1 MKTLRSLLLLLLL
14 LLIFSASV
22 VSASAQKG
30 PQSNDNAIKRIKG
43 IDVIVEKN
51 PGNSASRQTA
61 QPNKDGSFTVN
72 LPEPGQY

>member
-1 MKTLRSLLLLLLL
+1 
-14 LLIFSASV
+14 
-22 VSASAQKG
+22 
-30 PQSNDNAIKRIKG
+30 PQSNDNATKRIKG

-72 LPEPGQY
+72 LPEPGQYKITYANARRKVRSSKKWP